1 MEKEKKNLYAFGYG
15 LALLIPLIVTL
26 HGIDHGL
33 NVWAVI
39 GLFVLTL
46 FMITKMVLFKPVLN
60 IWVLIA
66 HLTVFVLGIK
76 QGFSNLALLFLGIS
90 VLVLLTT
97 IIKVELLKPI
107 YVQWMKVA
115 HFIGTTITGLMLAL
129 MFYCIFGIVGIV
141 LRILKKDLLNEK
153 LEPQAKSYWIK
164 RTKDPSG
171 KKYYENQF

>member
-1 MEKEKKNLYAFGYG
+1 
-15 LALLIPLIVTL
+15 
-26 HGIDHGL
+26 
-33 NVWAVI
+33 
-39 GLFVLTL
+39 
-46 FMITKMVLFKPVLN
+46 MVLFKPVFN

-66 HLTVFVLGIK
+66 QLTVIVIGLK
-76 QGFSNLALLFLGIS
+76 HGFSNLAFLFLGVS
-90 VLVLLTT
+90 VLILWVT

-107 YVQWMKVA
+107 YVQWMKIA

-129 MFYCIFGIVGIV
+129 MFYCIFGVVGIV

-171 KKYYENQF
+171 KKYYEKQF